1 MHATGASCSASLPNL
16 GSLRTA
22 YAGATSLTDTLA
34 ACAQPPAQQCGKHHR
49 APQCAQPRHP
59 GVPHAGGTSAAPAVP
74 PLEVPRSDTGL
85 YPGRLLSPSPY
96 VPLDSQVAGSNPPR
110 FFTFFCFCLSVLM
123 QFLRLSFSGL
133 GRSVPNHHKFSNP
146 VPGWRFVVIWQVF
159 LIVRML
165 LQFSQIQFPAARR
178 F

>member
-1 MHATGASCSASLPNL
+1 MLSKKNISRSSAQ
-16 GSLRTA
+16 R
-22 YAGATSLTDTLA
+22 
-34 ACAQPPAQQCGKHHR
+34 GKHHR

-85 YPGRLLSPSPY
+85 YPGRLLSPLPY
-96 VPLDSQVAGSNPPR
+96 LSIPR
-110 FFTFFCFCLSVLM
+110 WLVRILQGFFTFFCFCLSVLM